1 MAVGLP
7 LKTTYAD
14 GDVYSASDVNDTNGT
29 VNLVGQTNNFYA
41 GKNKIINGDFRFN
54 QRNFTSNTANN
65 SYNFDRY
72 VQLNGGTTGTLTI
85 TPQTFTL
92 GAAPV
97 SGYEGTNFV
106 QCLTASGASTDTY
119 AILAQKIESVRTLA
133 GQTATISFWAK
144 AASGTPK
151 IGVEIEQFFGTG
163 GSPSAEVRVAG
174 GAVTLSTSWARYSVT
189 VAVPSISGKTIG
201 TNNDNQLGV
210 FFWFSAGT
218 TFASRASSIGLQ
230 NATFQMWGIQVEA
243 GSTATAFQTATGTIQ
258 GELSACQRYYWKAT
272 SANNVFTLFAL
283 GYSDGPNSAL
293 MSISIPSYMRVF
305 PTSIDFSNMA
315 IQEAIGGALNAISSF
330 TISAGG
336 ATSPNNNI
344 VFQANTSGLTNGR
357 TARLLANNSS
367 SAFIGFNS
375 EL

>member
-1 MAVGLP
+1 MAVGFP
-7 LKTTYAD
+7 AKTTYAN
-14 GDVYSASDVNDTNGT
+14 GDVFSASDINDTNGT
-29 VNLVGQTNNFYA
+29 LNLLTSAQFAA
-41 GKNKIINGDFRFN
+41 GKNDIINGDFRIN
-54 QRNFTSNTANN
+54 QRAFTSNTANN
-65 SYNFDRY
+65 TYNFDRW
-72 VQLNGGTTGTLTI
+72 VQLNGGATGTLTI

-106 QCLTASGASTDTY
+106 QGVTASGASTDTY

-133 GQTATISFWAK
+133 GQTATISFWAR
-144 AASGTPK
+144 ATSGTPK

-210 FFWFSAGT
+210 FFWFSAGS

-230 NATFQMWGIQVEA
+230 NATFQMWGVQVEA
-243 GSTATAFQTATGTIQ
+243 GSNATAFQTATGTIQ
-258 GELSACQRYYWKAT
+258 GELAACQRYYYQVGATTGAVDILMRSYNYGSGSAAVTVAIPHPVVMRIAPTIVARGDINDGTNKAFDT
-272 SANNVFTLFAL
+272 VVSNYERGGWAIM
-283 GYSDGPNSAL
+283 NS
-293 MSISIPSYMRVF
+293 V
-305 PTSIDFSNMA
+305 T
-315 IQEAIGGALNAISSF
+315 
-330 TISAGG
+330 AGG
-336 ATSPNNNI
+336 YADLNY
-344 VFQANTSGLTNGR
+344 V
-357 TARLLANNSS
+357 TA
-367 SAFIGFNS
+367 SA